1 MSAPIKCANCGAVM
15 TPGADG
21 RTYACKYCE
30 AEQQVAIDA
39 EQIAA
44 GLRLDTS
51 SAAAFLDQLATVLA
65 ASFADRTRVQR
76 DGDRV
81 MLFELD
87 LDKDRF
93 VAKHEGRG
101 VVTQHKRMVRGVA
114 LKTVTHPVDVWVG
127 LLAKALAAHANTSAQ
142 AVQILAQIKVG

>member
-1 MSAPIKCANCGAVM
+1 
-15 TPGADG
+15 
-21 RTYACKYCE
+21 
-30 AEQQVAIDA
+30 
-39 EQIAA
+39 
-44 GLRLDTS
+44 
-51 SAAAFLDQLATVLA
+51 
-65 ASFADRTRVQR
+65 
-76 DGDRV
+76 

>member
-1 MSAPIKCANCGAVM
+1 MSAQIKCTNCGAVM

-51 SAAAFLDQLATVLA
+51 SAASPP
-65 ASFADRTRVQR
+65 ASPIARRS
-76 DGDRV
+76 
-81 MLFELD
+81 
-87 LDKDRF
+87 
-93 VAKHEGRG
+93 
-101 VVTQHKRMVRGVA
+101 
-114 LKTVTHPVDVWVG
+114 
-127 LLAKALAAHANTSAQ
+127 SAM
-142 AVQILAQIKVG
+142 AIA